1 MTTTPHLRNR
11 LFAAFAGFALML
23 ASLPASAALPISE
36 GMPTLAPIIE
46 QTEPAVVNISTR
58 GHIEARENPLFNDPF
73 FRRFFEMPEQP
84 QRRDATS
91 LGSGVIIDAEEGYIV
106 TNNHVI
112 ANADEVTVT
121 LYDNTEYPAEVVG
134 SDARTDVALLKIEAK
149 NLKELPFADSENAR
163 VGDFVIAIGNPF
175 GLAHTVTSGIVSA
188 MGRAGMKA
196 DNFEDFIQTDASIN
210 PGNSGGALIDL
221 KGRLLGVNTA
231 ILSRGGGNIG
241 IGFAIPSNMV
251 KLVVDQ
257 LIEFGE
263 VKRGVLGVHVQ
274 SVTDELATA
283 FELEGDEGALVASV
297 VPDSSADNAGI
308 QEGDVIVA
316 VDGKPIKEFSDLR
329 NRIGLMR
336 VGQEVALEVIR
347 DGKRKVVTA
356 TISDPAENVEKPSN
370 LHPALRGA
378 TFGELDERSPLFGRI
393 KGVLVSNVE
402 QGTPAA
408 RAGGIGLRPGD
419 VITSVN
425 RQDVTSLKEFR
436 ELVTGSQG
444 LLLMNIR
451 RGNSALF
458 IAVR

>member
-1 MTTTPHLRNR
+1 MTMTPYLRNR
-11 LFAAFAGFALML
+11 LYAAAAGLALML
-23 ASLPASAALPISE
+23 ASLPASAALPMSE

-46 QTEPAVVNISTR
+46 TTEPAVVNISTR
-58 GHIEARENPLFNDPF
+58 GHIEARENPLLNDPF

-91 LGSGVIIDAEEGYIV
+91 LGSGVIIDAKNGYIV
-106 TNNHVI
+106 TNQHVI
-112 ANADEVTVT
+112 RNADEVTVT

-134 SDARTDVALLKIEAK
+134 SDARTDVALLKIDAK
-149 NLKELPFADSENAR
+149 NLRELPFADSDQAR

-175 GLAHTVTSGIVSA
+175 GLAHTVTSGIISA

-241 IGFAIPSNMV
+241 IGFAIPANMV

-263 VKRGVLGVHVQ
+263 VRRGVLGVHVQ
-274 SVTDELATA
+274 GVTRELATA
-283 FELEGDEGALVASV
+283 FDLEGDEGALVASI
-297 VPDSSADNAGI
+297 VPGSSAEKAGI
-308 QEGDVIVA
+308 KEGDVIVA
-316 VDGKPIKEFSDLR
+316 VDGKPITEFSDLR

-347 DGKRKVVTA
+347 DGKRRVLTA
-356 TISDPAENVEKPSN
+356 TVSDPAESVEEPSN

-378 TFGELDERSPLFGRI
+378 TFAELDERSPMFGRI

-408 RAGGIGLRPGD
+408 RAGGIGLREGD

-425 RQDVTSLKEFR
+425 RQDIASLEEFR
-436 ELVTGSQG
+436 ELVTDTDG